1 MMSINKR
8 VFRIGLI
15 LMLVSLFFYGCSKE
29 QQAESGGGA
38 KVQAKTGYELT
49 SGEDENYEYIAYVT
63 SIPYWNDGRRGL
75 DKACEL
81 LGVSYNFSGPVEF
94 DAQAQARAVE
104 EAIAKGVDG
113 IILSPADPDVL
124 AGPAEKAM
132 AAGIPVVMVISDV
145 NSELGKGSYGWLGGL
160 NYNVGVTG
168 GTFAAEKLL
177 KGKGKVGILTMPGVT
192 VHEERK
198 SGYVDTFA
206 KYPGIEVVEIVD
218 TRADPAVG
226 LDKAAAVIQKH
237 PDLKLLIGTD
247 SVGGAAA
254 ARAVQEAGKVGEIFI
269 IGMDRDQDLLNYIK
283 EGIVT
288 ATIASKSFT
297 TKFMALHYLYWIN
310 HNIMQD
316 ASDWKQAEIN
326 PVPSIT
332 DTGNM
337 VINQENV
344 DFFLK

>member
-1 MMSINKR
+1 MKSINR
-8 VFRIGLI
+8 RLLLAAAVLFVFAVI
-15 LMLVSLFFYGCSKE
+15 LCGCGSDKDSVA
-29 QQAESGGGA
+29 AESNTA
-38 KVQAKTGYELT
+38 EAATGYEVT
-49 SGEDENYEYIAYVT
+49 TGESENYEYIAYCT
-63 SIPYWNDGRRGL
+63 SVPYWLDGRRGL

-94 DAQAQARAVE
+94 DAQAQARAME

-124 AGPAEKAM
+124 AGPSEKAI

-145 NSELGKGSYGWLGGL
+145 NSKLGEGSYGWLGGL
-160 NYNVGVTG
+160 NYNVGVSG
-168 GTFAAEKLL
+168 GTFAAEELL
-177 KGKGKVGILTMPGVT
+177 NKKGKVGILTMPGVT

-198 SGYVDTFA
+198 AGYVDTFA
-206 KYPGIEVVEIVD
+206 KYPDIDVVEIVD
-218 TRADPAVG
+218 TRADPAIG
-226 LDKAAAVIQKH
+226 LDKAAAIIQKH

-283 EGIVT
+283 DGVVT

-310 HNIMQD
+310 HDIMQD
-316 ASDWKQAEIN
+316 APDWRKAGIN
-326 PVPSIT
+326 PVPTIT

-337 VINQENV
+337 VINQDNV
-344 DFFLK
+344 DLFLK